1 VGIFVGTGHAT
12 IVIFM
17 HFKIIGVIAD
27 VETIASGT
35 AIRERRRL
43 WKFYGKGRWR
53 KLKGT
58 AKIRWSDGTICMAEI
73 HWYEAHGIGAKEYKI
88 KRLLD

>member
-1 VGIFVGTGHAT
+1 MGIFVGNGHAT

-17 HFKIIGVIAD
+17 HVKIIGVIAD

-53 KLKGT
+53 KLKV
-58 AKIRWSDGTICMAEI
+58 KLSD
-73 HWYEAHGIGAKEYKI
+73 Y
-88 KRLLD
+88 

>member
-1 VGIFVGTGHAT
+1 
-12 IVIFM
+12 M
-17 HFKIIGVIAD
+17 HLKIIGEIAD

-43 WKFYGKGRWR
+43 WKFYVKGRRR

-58 AKIRWSDGTICMAEI
+58 EKIRLTDGTICMAEV
-73 HWYEAHGIGAKEYKI
+73 HWYEAHSVGAKEYKI